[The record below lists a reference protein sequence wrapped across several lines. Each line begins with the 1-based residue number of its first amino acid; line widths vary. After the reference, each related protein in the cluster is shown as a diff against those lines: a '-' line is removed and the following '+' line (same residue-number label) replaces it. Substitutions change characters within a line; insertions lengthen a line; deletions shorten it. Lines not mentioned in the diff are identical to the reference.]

1 MKTASSTRGVLG
13 LLLASA
19 ALFAAGC
26 RDTTSGFYGQV
37 YPVTTTSL
45 ELPLPASAGDPCS
58 EGINTVPGGA
68 PGYSFAEA
76 RACLHAPLA
85 QVWAALQL
93 PDAVDIAF
101 YPDREETPRCDAIVN
116 VTSQYPV
123 SFRLHHIPRTYSSF
137 DYDVTWAE
145 WVLLGTSAA
154 PLEVAISYNK
164 TWGTAYIEHFQGSM
178 LLKEVDGWTTIEAVR
193 QIKAPQTNGQMM
205 EGWLR
210 DWFAAVQAQL
220 AGTPMTATCPITN

>member
-1 MKTASSTRGVLG
+1 VGILV
-13 LLLASA
+13 ASA
-19 ALFAAGC
+19 LVAAGC
-26 RDTTSGFYGQV
+26 RDTTSGFSGEI

-45 ELPLPASAGDPCS
+45 ELPPPASAGDPCS

-85 QVWAALQL
+85 QVWAVLRQPEA
-93 PDAVDIAF
+93 AVDIAY
-101 YPDREETPRCDAIVN
+101 YPDRDETPRCDAVVIV
-116 VTSQYPV
+116 TAQYPV
-123 SFRLHHIPRTYSSF
+123 SFRLHQIPRTYSSF

-145 WVLLGTSAA
+145 WVLLGDGAA
-154 PLEVAISYNK
+154 PLEVAVSYNK
-164 TWGTAYIEHFQGSM
+164 TWGTAYIERLQGSM

-193 QIKAPQTNGQMM
+193 QIKAPQTSGQMM

-210 DWFAAVQAQL
+210 DWFAALQAQL
-220 AGTPMTATCPITN
+220 AGTPMTATCPIAN

>member
-1 MKTASSTRGVLG
+1 MKPASSLRGG
-13 LLLASA
+13 LLLLSA
-19 ALFAAGC
+19 LAGLALAGC
-26 RDTTSGFYGQV
+26 KDSTSGFNGEI

-45 ELPLPASAGDPCS
+45 ALPPPAGAGDPCS

-76 RACLHAPLA
+76 RACIHAPLA

-93 PDAVDIAF
+93 PEAVDIAY
-101 YPDREETPRCDAIVN
+101 YPDRDETPRCDAV
-116 VTSQYPV
+116 VGVAGQYPV
-123 SFRLHHIPRTYSSF
+123 SFRLHQIPRTYSSF

-154 PLEVAISYNK
+154 PQEVAVSYNK
-164 TWGTAYIEHFQGSM
+164 TWGTAYIERLQGSM

-193 QIKAPQTNGQMM
+193 QIKAPQTTGQMM

-210 DWFAAVQAQL
+210 DWFAALQAQL